1 MCKHDPVPPVA
12 RKDSQD
18 FTLESLSKPARPA
31 KPAEP
36 DPVDEAQ
43 ALRQKRDDA
52 RWYIIVGVA
61 LLFAG
66 SINAYLAAGGAA
78 MCLWGLG
85 SYAYWGRRA
94 RSAYDPWKDGELD
107 EWEDEHY
114 G

>member
-1 MCKHDPVPPVA
+1 LCLERPVPRVA
-12 RKDSQD
+12 RKGDPEFS
-18 FTLESLSKPARPA
+18 LESLSRPA
-31 KPAEP
+31 KP
-36 DPVDEAQ
+36 DPVDQAQ

-94 RSAYDPWKDGELD
+94 RSAYDPWKDRELD

>member
-1 MCKHDPVPPVA
+1 MA
-12 RKDSQD
+12 RKGESE
-18 FTLESLSKPARPA
+18 FSLESLYKQDPKP
-31 KPAEP
+31 EP
-36 DPVDEAQ
+36 DPVDQAQ

-94 RSAYDPWKDGELD
+94 RSAYDPWKDRELD